1 MLVLVLVLVLVLIA
15 AVTLGLF
22 QNKRKPFVKPFVKKP
37 ASVDHIT
44 GDKIPKSFVFS
55 RGKLPS
61 SLRQLQ
67 MDLRKLMLP
76 FTALKLK
83 V

>member
-1 MLVLVLVLVLVLIA
+1 M
-15 AVTLGLF
+15 
-22 QNKRKPFVKPFVKKP
+22 QKKRKAFVKPVVKKQ
-37 ASVDHIT
+37 STVDHVT

-61 SLRQLQ
+61 SLRHLE

-76 FTALKLK
+76 YTALKLK
-83 V
+83 VNF

>member
-1 MLVLVLVLVLVLIA
+1 M
-15 AVTLGLF
+15 
-22 QNKRKPFVKPFVKKP
+22 KPVVKKNQGNI
-37 ASVDHIT
+37 DHVT

-61 SLRQLQ
+61 LLKQLQ

-76 FTALKLK
+76 YTALNLRVMHNFHVILPFIRQIKCLK
-83 V
+83 FDWEE